1 MAGWYWI
8 NVLHGSLEGSFWI
21 IAASLVL
28 FGVVNV
34 VGLATGLSWR
44 KPPSLAS
51 RKEPA

>member
-1 MAGWYWI
+1 
-8 NVLHGSLEGSFWI
+8 LFWI

-34 VGLATGLSWR
+34 VAFATGLSWR
-44 KPPSLAS
+44 KLPSLAS